1 MLTKHKSFF
10 NSLLKTTIFPLIFII
25 FTSFLSFSLS
35 ADTKCAEQWKE
46 IELVPENW
54 TSVGH
59 ANVTLKNDTGV
70 SFEFENTDS
79 SSGGDVVGA
88 VWHEMDFSQKKG
100 LHISFRPQITSD
112 PSYGGSVKY
121 PQGFAIVFTS
131 SSIENLVGEK
141 GSGIGYEGIINAV
154 VFEFD
159 FIKQVVNGDQRN
171 PHFSVLYNIS
181 GPVSPK
187 HSSMSQT
194 IYKDLPNFYDNSLDG
209 YYKNIIFEIQL
220 IGNRIIVKSNRN
232 NNKIVDF
239 TFTEFQQLLEQK
251 DVHVG
256 ITASMNQYKKVT
268 ITDFKISEISTK
280 DKANLAVRDSS
291 TIKAGEEVTLLYSI
305 NSNYV
310 L

>member
-141 GSGIGYEGIINAV
+141 GSGIIIPFKNNN
-154 VFEFD
+154 
-159 FIKQVVNGDQRN
+159 IKILQNIRDQREE
-171 PHFSVLYNIS
+171 YRIQNIEE
-181 GPVSPK
+181 K
-187 HSSMSQT
+187 Q
-194 IYKDLPNFYDNSLDG
+194 I
-209 YYKNIIFEIQL
+209 KNIELNTFLFE
-220 IGNRIIVKSNRN
+220 K
-232 NNKIVDF
+232 F
-239 TFTEFQQLLEQK
+239 
-251 DVHVG
+251 
-256 ITASMNQYKKVT
+256 M
-268 ITDFKISEISTK
+268 
-280 DKANLAVRDSS
+280 
-291 TIKAGEEVTLLYSI
+291 
-305 NSNYV
+305 
-310 L
+310 